1 MPRFTDQAGNV
12 WEATGPDDPNPVFV
26 SGPQRGP
33 VTIGRPDPT
42 LQYDEARAQIG
53 VQSDRMGIANTQ
65 STIQD
70 RERDNARADAAAA
83 REAEKA
89 DRERREWEA
98 KFNPD
103 GSPKPGAASGFTAVQ
118 RADAVQARLDA
129 DALERTVAELRQR
142 YEAGPGSTSG
152 FAGFQDYLPSEA
164 NKVFN
169 DAGQQAR
176 GYVKRALG
184 FTGGEGNTAAES
196 SALYDPYLPSASD
209 RDGQI
214 EAKIAKLAGLARD
227 ARTRANMILGD
238 APVQDDRPNAMTR
251 IRTDGG
257 ATGTLSAADAGD
269 STRSVPYPEQGQAEH
284 DAMVRNMLARNGN
297 RIDPQ
302 EYAQARAELDRKYG
316 VRSDPQANAEWA
328 AGINE
333 YIDGGGTTLPTGIQP
348 GQESMSALD
357 QARNAAAA
365 NPLGAALI
373 GAGDALSLGS
383 YQMMNPG
390 QMTALQNEGGATG
403 AGMLAGQIGG
413 AIGATMGGAGLA
425 AKGAAKVAPQ
435 LLGGGKWAQFGRNLG
450 TDVAYGAGYGTVT
463 EGDPLTGAA
472 LAGVGSAGG
481 QAIGST
487 LGRAI
492 GGLDLSKAAEGLA
505 ARGVP
510 LTAGRRL
517 GEFASRVEDKMAS
530 LPVVG
535 DMVRRRSLDSMEGFN
550 RAAFDEAGQPIG
562 YKPSAIGDVGIEEF
576 QNRVSE
582 AYDNATAGAS
592 AQFDDQFMA
601 DMGQVYQQAKR
612 LPDDRF
618 NALGEIVDARMGH
631 LADAGSMTGRDY
643 QQAMRAL
650 KANRSS
656 VPGQFQGFEQ
666 EYRDGVTGAMRALEG
681 TMRRGGGDNVIAGL
695 DAANAAN
702 KGLKTLQNAVERARN
717 GTRSGEVGIFAPSQL
732 NDAVAMSERK
742 YGANAL
748 KSLAQDGQR
757 VLPSSVPNSGTAD
770 RLAQMAIPGL
780 GAAAI
785 GGGAGYAAGGIEG
798 AQTGTQASLALG
810 ALLALGGTKA
820 GQKTLAKVINDRPD
834 TLRQIGIGTRKRKGL
849 FGSAALPVVLPV
861 N

>member
-1 MPRFTDQAGNV
+1 MPRLTDQAGNV

-42 LQYDEARAQIG
+42 LQYQGPKAALDIENTRSTIEDRRADNELAQRNLDRQLNNDAANRDLAERRLALDEAA
-53 VQSDRMGIANTQ
+53 A
-65 STIQD
+65 
-70 RERDNARADAAAA
+70 ERAAATA
-83 REAEKA
+83 GGKA
-89 DRERREWEA
+89 
-98 KFNPD
+98 PD
-103 GSPKPGAASGFTAVQ
+103 PLKLAQF
-118 RADAVQARLDA
+118 R
-129 DALERTVAELRQR
+129 ALEQQIARVQEL
-142 YEAGPGSTSG
+142 YEAGPGGTTGVASLM
-152 FAGFQDYLPSEA
+152 DYLPGDA
-164 NKVFN
+164 NAAF
-169 DAGQQAR
+169 DSAAAG
-176 GYVKRALG
+176 LG
-184 FTGGEGNTAAES
+184 EVGLAAFRVPGVGSQSDTELRQFVAANT
-196 SALYDPYLPSASD
+196 PSASD
-209 RDGQI
+209 RDAAIREKLGNLRRRL
-214 EAKIAKLAGLARD
+214 EAT
-227 ARTRANMILGD
+227 RTELGMD
-238 APVQDDRPNAMTR
+238 APVQDERPNAMTR

-257 ATGTLSAADAGD
+257 ATGPLSAADAGD
-269 STRSVPYPEQGQAEH
+269 NTRSVPYPEQGQAEH
-284 DAMVRNMLARNGN
+284 DALVRNMLARNGN
-297 RIDPQ
+297 RLDPQ
-302 EYAQARAELDRKYG
+302 EYAQLRSELDRKYG

-357 QARNAAAA
+357 QARNAAATS
-365 NPLGAALI
+365 PLGAGVI

-383 YQMMNPG
+383 LQVMEPG
-390 QMTALQNEGGATG
+390 RISALENKGGLTS
-403 AGMLAGQIGG
+403 AGLLAGQIGG
-413 AIGATMGGAGLA
+413 SIGATMGGAGLA
-425 AKGAAKVAPQ
+425 AKGAARLAPQ

-450 TDVAYGAGYGTVT
+450 TDVAYGAGYGANT

-472 LAGVGSAGG
+472 LAGIGSAGG

-487 LGRAI
+487 LGRTI
-492 GGLDLSKAAEGLA
+492 GGLDLSKAAKGLA

-530 LPVVG
+530 MPVVG

-562 YKPSAIGDVGIEEF
+562 YKPSAIGDIGIKEF
-576 QNRVSE
+576 QNKVSE
-582 AYDNATAGAS
+582 AYDNATAGTS
-592 AQFDDQFMA
+592 AQFDDQFMT

-702 KGLKTLQNAVERARN
+702 KGLKTLQSAVERARN

-748 KSLAQDGQR
+748 KELAQDGQR
-757 VLPSSVPNSGTAD
+757 VLPSTVPNSGTAD
-770 RLAQMAIPGL
+770 RLAQMALPGA
-780 GAAAI
+780 GAAAL
-785 GGGAGYAAGGIEG
+785 GGGVGFYSGGMEG
-798 AQTGTQASLALG
+798 AQTGTGAALALG
-810 ALLALGGTKA
+810 ALLAMGGTKA

-834 TLRQIGIGTRKRKGL
+834 ALRKLGVGTRKRKGL
-849 FGSAALPVVLPV
+849 FGAAALPVVLPA